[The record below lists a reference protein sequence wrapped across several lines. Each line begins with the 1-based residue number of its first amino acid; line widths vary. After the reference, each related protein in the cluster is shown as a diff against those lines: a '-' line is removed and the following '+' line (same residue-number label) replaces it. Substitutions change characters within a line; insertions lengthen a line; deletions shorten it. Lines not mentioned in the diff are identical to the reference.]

1 MSKLTNFLNYFKMNE
16 SNSHPHLNTRMKFL
30 VYSISAFGT
39 AARFIGRMFI
49 ELYAV
54 IIDSS
59 STALA
64 MITAL
69 RNLIQLALQSSFGR
83 ISDFLGRKILIL
95 IGLFGAGISLALF
108 PLIHNQWVLVGGVV
122 IFSICFACFSPAF
135 TALLGDL
142 TDRKNRASLLSLVTM
157 LGAIASFIGLIIV
170 GELSKFGENE
180 HLQYTIILEASAA
193 LFIITGIFGVLL
205 IDPPTEKLEDKS
217 VLSLTPLKENRN
229 FRNFVI
235 VGSLMGFSMSLG
247 WPIFPQ
253 VRGNFASAQENT
265 WIWASFSISMI
276 LILIITKPFI
286 DRIKRKWALFIGRAV
301 MFFIPLNLAVTILW
315 VPYWW
320 HMAIGAA
327 VSGSGNAFY
336 MVAESAYALDSA
348 SEKEKGTYTGL
359 FYLFLGLATFMGSLI
374 SGILADI
381 TEKILGNWE
390 LTIVIFLWI
399 ITGFRFTS
407 SLGFIFLKEP
417 QAVEHV
423 WETVKINNTK
433 E

>member
-1 MSKLTNFLNYFKMNE
+1 MNE
-16 SNSHPHLNTRMKFL
+16 NNSHPHLNTRMKIL
-30 VYSISAFGT
+30 VYLISAFGT

-54 IIDSS
+54 IINSS

-64 MITAL
+64 MITAI

-108 PLIHNQWVLVGGVV
+108 PLINNQWVLVGGVV

-157 LGAIASFIGLIIV
+157 VGAIASFIGLIIV
-170 GELSKFGENE
+170 GELSNLGENE
-180 HLQYTIILEASAA
+180 HLQYTIILEAAA
-193 LFIITGIFGVLL
+193 GLFIVTGIFGVLL
-205 IDPPTEKLEDKS
+205 IEPPTEKLKERS
-217 VLSLTPLKENRN
+217 VLTLAPLRENKN

-253 VRGNFASAQENT
+253 VRGTFASARENT
-265 WIWASFSISMI
+265 WIWASFSIFMI
-276 LILIITKPFI
+276 LTLIITKPFI
-286 DRIKRKWALFIGRAV
+286 DSIKRKWALFIGRAV
-301 MFFIPLNLAVTILW
+301 MFFIPLNLAITVLW
-315 VPYWW
+315 VPTWW
-320 HMAIGAA
+320 HMAIGSA
-327 VSGSGNAFY
+327 VSGAGNAFY
-336 MVAESAYALDSA
+336 MVAESAYVLDSA

-359 FYLFLGLATFMGSLI
+359 FYLFLGLATFTGSLI
-374 SGILADI
+374 SGILADVANN
-381 TEKILGNWE
+381 ILGNWE
-390 LTIVIFLWI
+390 MTMVIFLWI
-399 ITGFRFTS
+399 ITAFRFTS
-407 SLGFIFLKEP
+407 SLGFIFLQEP
-417 QAVEHV
+417 QVVESA
-423 WETVKINNTK
+423 WETVKIDNTK